1 MSLIFSIM
9 VQTRNETSYGWR
21 SRTTDSSKLCYQG
34 KAFQTRYRV
43 LSGQIR
49 QFFQNAQNVRLRTQV
64 VSRPV
69 SLITVFGFYNQQTVR
84 PQAYRGASSEVV
96 IRLRVTPRD
105 PIR

>member
-1 MSLIFSIM
+1 M

-64 VSRPV
+64 VSRPL
-69 SLITVFGFYNQQTVR
+69 SLISVFGFLEPTNTTT
-84 PQAYRGASSEVV
+84 QAYRGASSES
-96 IRLRVTPRD
+96 
-105 PIR
+105 